1 MEAASI
7 LEIIKS
13 GGWALSPFLFW
24 LWWRSDSERRET
36 QLKLENL
43 SERTIVIMTELKG
56 LLSGNR
62 GPAA

>member
-1 MEAASI
+1 MEAGQI

-24 LWWRSDSERRET
+24 LWWRSDTERRDT
-36 QLKLENL
+36 QSKLENL

-56 LLSGNR
+56 LLSGR
-62 GPAA
+62 GPAQ

>member
-1 MEAASI
+1 MDAASI
-7 LEIIKS
+7 LEIVKS

-36 QLKLENL
+36 QVKLENL
-43 SERTIVIMTELKG
+43 SERCIVVMTELKG

>member
-1 MEAASI
+1 MDAGQM

-24 LWWRSDSERRET
+24 LWWRSDLERREI
-36 QLKLENL
+36 QSRLETL

-56 LLSGNR
+56 LLTGGRSQ
-62 GPAA
+62 